1 MNLVPYFPPP
11 GQNVRNIIHYTQ
23 DSVTFA
29 HTMEN
34 SSSSPRETREP
45 APSARSWRGRFQRAL
60 ARVSKFFRRG
70 CQSTRGGDHWNPR
83 HGGHAQ

>member
-1 MNLVPYFPPP
+1 MNLVPYFPPS

-45 APSARSWRGRFQRAL
+45 APPTRSWRGRLQRAL
-60 ARVSKFFRRG
+60 ARLSKFFRRG
-70 CQSTRGGDHWNPR
+70 RCTTRG
-83 HGGHAQ
+83 